1 MKRFCILLMALCL
14 HVFAAHAQISN
25 LQQLK
30 KEDRNAYLFKIS
42 KEVVM
47 NFSPLYYREYRDPEV
62 SELQVFQDTD
72 NRPQVQR
79 HVGRRY
85 YIVTIPHDPTKD
97 FFAWNYAAKVYI
109 WEEDGEPQGVIFGN
123 GMGVNF
129 FFRSYREWVEEGV
142 KESERILYQ
151 ESEIMRRIYEQK
163 RGKSLSDSLSLP

>member
-1 MKRFCILLMALCL
+1 
-14 HVFAAHAQISN
+14 
-25 LQQLK
+25 
-30 KEDRNAYLFKIS
+30 
-42 KEVVM
+42 M
-47 NFSPLYYREYRDPEV
+47 NFSPLYYREYREPEV

-151 ESEIMRRIYEQK
+151 ESEVMRQIYEQK
-163 RGKSLSDSLSLP
+163 KGKSLSDSLSLP